1 MKIVGTGC
9 GPGMLTEEAIR
20 AITGAKKVYGSKRA
34 IAMVQAFIGE
44 GCDVEVLR
52 DYRNLVDLPVD
63 SVLLSTGDPMLAG
76 LGNLTGDI
84 IPGISSLQ
92 VASARLHVPLAG
104 IVVVLAH
111 GRDHDNAVIETIDE
125 LSRGKVVF
133 LVADP
138 GFDVSGLATS
148 LVSGNKHV
156 RIALC
161 ENLGYPDEQIR
172 TGSCENPPIPGSDL
186 FSLLIGNF

>member
-20 AITGAKKVYGSKRA
+20 AIKGATKVYGSGRA
-34 IAMVQAFIGE
+34 IAMVQAFLGE

-52 DYRNLVDLPVD
+52 DYRNLGDLPPD

-76 LGNLTGDI
+76 LGNLTGEV

-92 VASARLHVPLAG
+92 VAAARLHVPLAG
-104 IVVVLAH
+104 IVIVLAH
-111 GRDHDNAVIETIDE
+111 GRDHDEAVIETMNE

-138 GFDVSGLATS
+138 GFDVPGLAMS
-148 LVSGNKHV
+148 LVSGYKNV

-161 ENLGYPDEQIR
+161 EDLGYPDEQIR
-172 TGSCENPPIPGSDL
+172 TGSCEDPPLPGSAL